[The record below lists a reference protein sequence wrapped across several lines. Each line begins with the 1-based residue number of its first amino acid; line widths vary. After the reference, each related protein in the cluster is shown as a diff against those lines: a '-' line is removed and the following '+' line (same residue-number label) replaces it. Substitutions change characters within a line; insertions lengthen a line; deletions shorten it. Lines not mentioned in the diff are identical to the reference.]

1 MKRLL
6 LLCLTA
12 AVLVSCLGLSAQAAP
27 TLSWTEFYTMGD
39 AASAHTRIDPIEL
52 DGTTTLFLPASVSRK
67 AVPVYF
73 TLSEKNAVVTAT
85 GSRGSVA
92 LKSGD
97 TLNLTALCEGTDD
110 TITLRAR
117 SGSMQAEKRVTF
129 LGYDN
134 VSTMF
139 LVSDDP
145 VNEGR
150 EWVESSEDKSNRA
163 KGSMALLAADGES
176 VYDGKLTQ
184 IKGRGNS
191 TWKGAKRPYQI
202 KLDKKTDL
210 LQTGDSADKA
220 KTWVLLANFYDPSAV
235 RNMLALDLGRAL
247 QMECN
252 MGYRPVCLFYDGE
265 FRGLYLLT
273 EKVEVNEGRVDV
285 TDLEKANEMANPDV
299 EDLTKLESK
308 TGTTANG
315 ATYLYCDGMNDPADI
330 TGGYLLEMDFAD
342 RAMEEKCYFITTR
355 GFYVVVKSPEACSK
369 AEMDYIASW
378 YQDYEDAVFE
388 GGTGSKTGKP
398 FTDYVT
404 VESMVQCYLVNE
416 LSKNG
421 DGFNT
426 SAYLYKETGS
436 EPMKMGPLWDY
447 DLSFGNNNYEDLLPQ
462 PELLYTVYGSLG
474 RALYAL
480 PEFRVEAQ
488 RQYTKYI
495 TPLGDVLAGDADA
508 VSADGSVH
516 SFAWYREQVAAAAG
530 YDELLWKSSHMDV
543 RPGGNGF
550 AENFASLQNFVV
562 KRVQWL
568 DGVIGKWS
576 ADHADP
582 LGDYMDV
589 FESDWYY
596 DTITRATALGLL
608 HGKGAGIFDPSGIT
622 TRAQTAQV
630 IYNIAAP
637 GSIAYSDVFPDVAE
651 GSWYAP
657 AVLWAQREKIV
668 LGYDD
673 GLFRPDSGVSREDMI
688 TLLYRYAGSPKT
700 SGRKLA
706 EFRDNASISDYARQ
720 AMEWAVENGL
730 ILGYAEDG
738 TIRPQSTTTRAE
750 FATIAV
756 RFYEKTNA

>member
-1 MKRLL
+1 MNIELTDKEFRRLL
-6 LLCLTA
+6 D
-12 AVLVSCLGLSAQAAP
+12 LVYIGNWIL
-27 TLSWTEFYTMGD
+27 
-39 AASAHTRIDPIEL
+39 
-52 DGTTTLFLPASVSRK
+52 
-67 AVPVYF
+67 
-73 TLSEKNAVVTAT
+73 
-85 GSRGSVA
+85 
-92 LKSGD
+92 
-97 TLNLTALCEGTDD
+97 
-110 TITLRAR
+110 
-117 SGSMQAEKRVTF
+117 
-129 LGYDN
+129 
-134 VSTMF
+134 
-139 LVSDDP
+139 
-145 VNEGR
+145 
-150 EWVESSEDKSNRA
+150 
-163 KGSMALLAADGES
+163 
-176 VYDGKLTQ
+176 
-184 IKGRGNS
+184 NS
-191 TWKGAKRPYQI
+191 TREKDRFEDYDILQEKLFAQCAK
-202 KLDKKTDL
+202 
-210 LQTGDSADKA
+210 
-220 KTWVLLANFYDPSAV
+220 N
-235 RNMLALDLGRAL
+235 
-247 QMECN
+247 
-252 MGYRPVCLFYDGE
+252 
-265 FRGLYLLT
+265 
-273 EKVEVNEGRVDV
+273 
-285 TDLEKANEMANPDV
+285 
-299 EDLTKLESK
+299 
-308 TGTTANG
+308 
-315 ATYLYCDGMNDPADI
+315 GMNALISRWQGHIFPSPAYEN
-330 TGGYLLEMDFAD
+330 GG
-342 RAMEEKCYFITTR
+342 IH
-355 GFYVVVKSPEACSK
+355 EA
-369 AEMDYIASW
+369 IA
-378 YQDYEDAVFE
+378 DYEDAVFE
-388 GGTGSKTGKP
+388 GGTSSKTGKP

-447 DLSFGNNNYEDLLPQ
+447 DLGFGNNNYEDLLPQ

-480 PEFRVEAQ
+480 PEFRAEAQ

-495 TPLGDVLAGDADA
+495 TPLADVLAGDADA

-550 AENFASLQNFVV
+550 AENFAFLQNFVV

-651 GSWYAP
+651 GSWYAS

-673 GLFRPDSGVSREDMI
+673 GLFRPDRGVSREDMI

>member
-97 TLNLTALCEGTDD
+97 TLDLTALCEGTDD

-388 GGTGSKTGKP
+388 GGTSSKTGKP

-436 EPMKMGPLWDY
+436 KPMKMGPLWDY

-480 PEFRVEAQ
+480 PEFRAEAQ

-530 YDELLWKSSHMDV
+530 YDELLWNRPIWTSAPAETALRRTLPPCRISLSSVCSGWTASSASGVLTMQTRSAIIWMSSRATGTMTQSPAPRRSACCTAKV
-543 RPGGNGF
+543 P
-550 AENFASLQNFVV
+550 ASL
-562 KRVQWL
+562 
-568 DGVIGKWS
+568 
-576 ADHADP
+576 
-582 LGDYMDV
+582 
-589 FESDWYY
+589 
-596 DTITRATALGLL
+596 
-608 HGKGAGIFDPSGIT
+608 
-622 TRAQTAQV
+622 
-630 IYNIAAP
+630 
-637 GSIAYSDVFPDVAE
+637 
-651 GSWYAP
+651 
-657 AVLWAQREKIV
+657 
-668 LGYDD
+668 
-673 GLFRPDSGVSREDMI
+673 
-688 TLLYRYAGSPKT
+688 
-700 SGRKLA
+700 
-706 EFRDNASISDYARQ
+706 
-720 AMEWAVENGL
+720 
-730 ILGYAEDG
+730 
-738 TIRPQSTTTRAE
+738 IRPALRRAHRRHRSFIILPRPAALPIPTCSRMLRRAAGMRPPSFGRSARRSFSAMTTACS
-750 FATIAV
+750 V
-756 RFYEKTNA
+756 RTAG

>member
-1 MKRLL
+1 M
-6 LLCLTA
+6 
-12 AVLVSCLGLSAQAAP
+12 
-27 TLSWTEFYTMGD
+27 
-39 AASAHTRIDPIEL
+39 
-52 DGTTTLFLPASVSRK
+52 
-67 AVPVYF
+67 
-73 TLSEKNAVVTAT
+73 
-85 GSRGSVA
+85 
-92 LKSGD
+92 
-97 TLNLTALCEGTDD
+97 
-110 TITLRAR
+110 
-117 SGSMQAEKRVTF
+117 
-129 LGYDN
+129 
-134 VSTMF
+134 
-139 LVSDDP
+139 
-145 VNEGR
+145 
-150 EWVESSEDKSNRA
+150 
-163 KGSMALLAADGES
+163 
-176 VYDGKLTQ
+176 
-184 IKGRGNS
+184 
-191 TWKGAKRPYQI
+191 
-202 KLDKKTDL
+202 
-210 LQTGDSADKA
+210 
-220 KTWVLLANFYDPSAV
+220 
-235 RNMLALDLGRAL
+235 
-247 QMECN
+247 
-252 MGYRPVCLFYDGE
+252 
-265 FRGLYLLT
+265 
-273 EKVEVNEGRVDV
+273 
-285 TDLEKANEMANPDV
+285 
-299 EDLTKLESK
+299 
-308 TGTTANG
+308 
-315 ATYLYCDGMNDPADI
+315 
-330 TGGYLLEMDFAD
+330 
-342 RAMEEKCYFITTR
+342 
-355 GFYVVVKSPEACSK
+355 
-369 AEMDYIASW
+369 
-378 YQDYEDAVFE
+378 
-388 GGTGSKTGKP
+388 
-398 FTDYVT
+398 
-404 VESMVQCYLVNE
+404 QCYLVNE

-426 SAYLYKETGS
+426 SAYLYKEAGS

-480 PEFRVEAQ
+480 PEFRAEAQ

-516 SFAWYREQVAAAAG
+516 SFVWYREQVAAAAG

-651 GSWYAP
+651 GSWYAS

-673 GLFRPDSGVSREDMI
+673 GLFAALYMAELLSQSEKTLGELTDAIRIPPITPD
-688 TLLYRYAGSPKT
+688 LRYFCPYD
-700 SGRKLA
+700 RQEECLRRA
-706 EFRDNASISDYARQ
+706 EHMA
-720 AMEWAVENGL
+720 
-730 ILGYAEDG
+730 AEDG
-738 TIRPQSTTTRAE
+738 AQISRMDGVRADFGDRWFLIRKSVTAEQITLRAE
-750 FATIAV
+750 AQTQDQLTALVDRILAV
-756 RFYEKTNA
+756 LPEDVRRANDL

>member
-1 MKRLL
+1 
-6 LLCLTA
+6 
-12 AVLVSCLGLSAQAAP
+12 
-27 TLSWTEFYTMGD
+27 
-39 AASAHTRIDPIEL
+39 
-52 DGTTTLFLPASVSRK
+52 
-67 AVPVYF
+67 
-73 TLSEKNAVVTAT
+73 
-85 GSRGSVA
+85 
-92 LKSGD
+92 
-97 TLNLTALCEGTDD
+97 
-110 TITLRAR
+110 
-117 SGSMQAEKRVTF
+117 
-129 LGYDN
+129 
-134 VSTMF
+134 
-139 LVSDDP
+139 
-145 VNEGR
+145 
-150 EWVESSEDKSNRA
+150 
-163 KGSMALLAADGES
+163 
-176 VYDGKLTQ
+176 
-184 IKGRGNS
+184 
-191 TWKGAKRPYQI
+191 
-202 KLDKKTDL
+202 
-210 LQTGDSADKA
+210 
-220 KTWVLLANFYDPSAV
+220 
-235 RNMLALDLGRAL
+235 
-247 QMECN
+247 
-252 MGYRPVCLFYDGE
+252 
-265 FRGLYLLT
+265 
-273 EKVEVNEGRVDV
+273 
-285 TDLEKANEMANPDV
+285 
-299 EDLTKLESK
+299 
-308 TGTTANG
+308 
-315 ATYLYCDGMNDPADI
+315 MNDPADI

-342 RAMEEKCYFITTR
+342 RAMEEKCYFITAR

-388 GGTGSKTGKP
+388 GGTSSKTGKP

-480 PEFRVEAQ
+480 PEFRAEAQ

-516 SFAWYREQVAAAAG
+516 SFVWYREQVAAAAG

-651 GSWYAP
+651 GSWYAS
-657 AVLWAQREKIV
+657 AVLWAQREEIV

-673 GLFRPDSGVSREDMI
+673 GLFRPDRGVSREDMI

>member
-97 TLNLTALCEGTDD
+97 SLDLTALCEGTND

-129 LGYDN
+129 LRYDN

-273 EKVEVNEGRVDV
+273 EKVEVNEGRVNV
-285 TDLEKANEMANPDV
+285 TDLEKANEKANPDV

-388 GGTGSKTGKP
+388 GGTSSKTGKP

-404 VESMVQCYLVNE
+404 VESMVQC
-416 LSKNG
+416 LS
-421 DGFNT
+421 T
-426 SAYLYKETGS
+426 S
-436 EPMKMGPLWDY
+436 
-447 DLSFGNNNYEDLLPQ
+447 
-462 PELLYTVYGSLG
+462 
-474 RALYAL
+474 
-480 PEFRVEAQ
+480 
-488 RQYTKYI
+488 
-495 TPLGDVLAGDADA
+495 
-508 VSADGSVH
+508 
-516 SFAWYREQVAAAAG
+516 
-530 YDELLWKSSHMDV
+530 
-543 RPGGNGF
+543 
-550 AENFASLQNFVV
+550 
-562 KRVQWL
+562 
-568 DGVIGKWS
+568 
-576 ADHADP
+576 
-582 LGDYMDV
+582 
-589 FESDWYY
+589 
-596 DTITRATALGLL
+596 
-608 HGKGAGIFDPSGIT
+608 
-622 TRAQTAQV
+622 
-630 IYNIAAP
+630 
-637 GSIAYSDVFPDVAE
+637 
-651 GSWYAP
+651 
-657 AVLWAQREKIV
+657 
-668 LGYDD
+668 
-673 GLFRPDSGVSREDMI
+673 
-688 TLLYRYAGSPKT
+688 
-700 SGRKLA
+700 
-706 EFRDNASISDYARQ
+706 
-720 AMEWAVENGL
+720 
-730 ILGYAEDG
+730 
-738 TIRPQSTTTRAE
+738 
-750 FATIAV
+750 
-756 RFYEKTNA
+756 